1 MGIPLGCMQFPF
13 TVSPKR
19 THITLSDLS
28 QYPQCLGQCLT
39 HRTGSI
45 ENCWKNKQFVA
56 FITDII
62 NRPIYVCDLKDWE
75 SSLRVP
81 IQNFLPNLPS
91 SATTSETPINFFFF
105 FFFCW
110 SACVRSWIQLRGCSG
125 EQNRCGS
132 CPQGAS
138 CAVREKQQT
147 KIRELVIPI
156 WDKCKE
162 RNNKGGNFCR

>member
-1 MGIPLGCMQFPF
+1 MQFPF

-62 NRPIYVCDLKDWE
+62 NRQIYVCDLKDWE

-81 IQNFLPNLPS
+81 IQNFFPNLPS
-91 SATTSETPINFFFF
+91 PATTSELPIIFFFF
-105 FFFCW
+105 ADQNVSGPGFSSEDVVVSKTQNW
-110 SACVRSWIQLRGCSG
+110 RSCL
-125 EQNRCGS
+125 
-132 CPQGAS
+132 QGAS
-138 CAVREKQQT
+138 CAVREEKQQT
-147 KIRELVIPI
+147 KIRVLVIPI

-162 RNNKGGNFCR
+162 RNNNGGNFCR